1 MEMCH
6 SRLNRIRPDGGAGN
20 AGLTIASK
28 AQFVRPFSFA
38 AALAVIASFA
48 GELSAQLGYSIRGN
62 EIVVDRSSHWEQWAV
77 AGGTAEITG
86 DGSVG
91 PRFMRKEI
99 NAALNAT
106 EFENEAQ
113 GAAFDDGPG
122 GVSAGS
128 NGSEARF
135 LIDGDPATTW
145 GPDTDRPLSEWWA
158 EVNLGRIVVASRVVV
173 RFAEEGEGDPFLQ
186 FKVLAWRH
194 APPRGAPELWLNG
207 APDIPKYWELGRTDK
222 PNKSRKV
229 FEFVPDPEANNTF
242 RPPESLIRASSNF
255 AGDAIDRIQVIATDS
270 DFDRASEVLP
280 EGGMTAEERYLAL
293 PDHERGAVDH
303 YRREPSGRETLI
315 SPGEYE
321 NIRAERRGSIRY
333 FRRERPRVAEIE
345 VWTSGDNLAL
355 GMAERGGSVNIEFPS
370 PGLGWKDITA
380 VAVDGRHSTA
390 HTVTLFR
397 HFGPADFVVDLG
409 ALYWIDTMQFLMDG
423 KDAIDEMAVDVSDG
437 SRAPDGSIKW
447 NRAAGEV
454 TGLGV
459 GGVGSHFGYS
469 CDHCAG
475 EGAQNFRQYAIEP
488 TRARYLRGTIG
499 TLKSNPGGG
508 GVLGTFTAFAEMLL
522 YGEGFV
528 PELVMDSDLIELG
541 GSKNLST
548 ISWEADLPGGTRI
561 EIQTRSGNELIENF
575 LYFDSNGNPVEPVDD
590 PAAAKS
596 KYDRLPKS
604 KKGEVKSFFT
614 PGGDWSAWSPP
625 YQFKGADIT
634 SPSPREFMQIRA
646 TLFSASADA
655 GASLHSIA
663 VDFSDPVADRMVG
676 EVFPSQ
682 VVDLGKPLDLS
693 FFIRPSFSSSRQ
705 RFDELR
711 IEATGGATMELVEA
725 LVGSD
730 EDFAG
735 DAAKIYPAAELEV
748 IDSADSTLW
757 FRLPE
762 PVERGTDLVEV
773 RFRPTIFSTST
784 SFKVAGQNSE
794 EPGFWQRVDAG
805 DATELVHSQTTAVLA
820 LSGNE
825 VISNLSTGSGVI
837 TPNGD
842 GINDIMTFHFTVSRI
857 NSERE
862 VTLTIFDLGGSV
874 VRQKM
879 EKRADPRGSY
889 AVSWPGDDDSQSLV
903 PPGIYIARID
913 IDVDSA
919 SATSTSAHRL
929 IHVAY

>member
-1 MEMCH
+1 MINSKVQVFH
-6 SRLNRIRPDGGAGN
+6 PVS
-20 AGLTIASK
+20 IA
-28 AQFVRPFSFA
+28 AV
-38 AALAVIASFA
+38 LAVLASFQ
-48 GELSAQLGYSIRGN
+48 GQPSAQLGYSIQGN

-77 AGGTAEITG
+77 AGGTAEITA

-91 PRFMRKEI
+91 PRFLRKGI
-99 NAALNAT
+99 NAALDAA
-106 EFENEAQ
+106 EFDNEAQ

-122 GVSAGS
+122 GVRAGS
-128 NGSEARF
+128 NESEAQF

-145 GPDTDRPLSEWWA
+145 GPDTDSPLTEWWA
-158 EVNLGRIVVASRVVV
+158 EVNLGRIVVASRIVV
-173 RFAEEGEGDPFLQ
+173 RFAEEGQGDPFLQ

-222 PNKSRKV
+222 PNKSQRV

-242 RPPESLIRASSNF
+242 RPPESLIPASSNF
-255 AGDAIDRIQVIATDS
+255 AGDAIDRIQIIATDS
-270 DFDRASEVLP
+270 DLGRAAELLSDGE
-280 EGGMTAEERYLAL
+280 MTAEERYLAL
-293 PDHERGAVDH
+293 PAGQRGAVDH

-315 SPGEYE
+315 SSGEYE
-321 NIRAERRGSIRY
+321 SIKTERRGSIKYHRN
-333 FRRERPRVAEIE
+333 ERPRVAEIE

-355 GMAERGGSVNIEFPS
+355 GMAERGGNVNIEFPS

-397 HFGPADFVVDLG
+397 HFGPSDFVVDLG
-409 ALYWIDTMQFLMDG
+409 ALYWVDTMHFLMDG
-423 KDAIDEMAVDVSDG
+423 KDAIDEMAIDVSDG
-437 SRAPDGSIKW
+437 TRAPDGSIKW
-447 NRAAGEV
+447 TRAAGEV

-459 GGVGSHFGYS
+459 GGTGSHFGYS

-475 EGAQNFRQYAIEP
+475 EGAQKFRQYDIEP
-488 TRARYLRGTIG
+488 TRVRYLRGTIG

-548 ISWEADLPGGTRI
+548 ITWEADLPQGTRI
-561 EIQTRSGNELIENF
+561 AIQTRSGNELIENF

-590 PAAAKS
+590 PETAKS

-614 PGGDWSAWSPP
+614 PGGDWSSWSPP
-625 YQFKGADIT
+625 YQFQGADIS

-646 TLFSASADA
+646 TLLSDRADV
-655 GASLHSIA
+655 GASLHSIS

-693 FFIRPSFSSSRQ
+693 FFIRPTFSSSGQ

-735 DAAKIYPAAELEV
+735 DTATVFQAADLEV

-784 SFKVAGQNSE
+784 SFRVAGQNSE

-805 DATELVHSQTTAVLA
+805 DATELVNSQTTAVLA
-820 LSGNE
+820 LSGNQ
-825 VISNLSTGSGVI
+825 VISNFSTGSGVI

-842 GINDIMTFHFTVSRI
+842 GINDVMTFQFTVTRI

-862 VTLTIFDLGGSV
+862 VALTIFDLGGTA
-874 VRQKM
+874 VRQTM
-879 EKRADPRGSY
+879 EKRTDPRGSY
-889 AVSWPGDDDSQSLV
+889 TISWLGDDNSQSLV
-903 PPGIYIARID
+903 PPGIYIARIG
-913 IDVDSA
+913 IPVDSG
-919 SATSTSAHRL
+919 SATSTSVHRL
-929 IHVAY
+929 IRVVY

>member
-1 MEMCH
+1 MI
-6 SRLNRIRPDGGAGN
+6 N
-20 AGLTIASK
+20 SK
-28 AQFVRPFSFA
+28 VQIFHPISFA
-38 AALAVIASFA
+38 AALAVIAS
-48 GELSAQLGYSIRGN
+48 GSSPLSAQLGYSIQGN
-62 EIVVDRSSHWEQWAV
+62 EIFVNRNSHWQQWAV

-91 PRFMRKEI
+91 PRLMRKGI
-99 NAALNAT
+99 NAAFDAT

-122 GVSAGS
+122 GVIAGS
-128 NGSEARF
+128 NDSEARF
-135 LIDGDPATTW
+135 LIDGNPATTW
-145 GPDTDRPLSEWWA
+145 GPDTDSPLSEWWA
-158 EVNLGRIVVASRVVV
+158 EVNLGRIVVANRIVV

-207 APDIPKYWELGRTDK
+207 APNIPKYWELGRTDK
-222 PNKSRKV
+222 PNKSQRV
-229 FEFVPDPEANNTF
+229 FEFFPDPEANNTF
-242 RPPESLIRASSNF
+242 RPPESLIPASDSF
-255 AGDAIDRIQVIATDS
+255 GGDAIDRIQIIATDT
-270 DFDRASEVLP
+270 DLDRSSEVLSDG
-280 EGGMTAEERYLAL
+280 EMTAEEKYGAL
-293 PDHERGAVDH
+293 PADERGAVDH

-315 SPGEYE
+315 SRSEYE
-321 NIRAERRGSIRY
+321 NIREERRGSIRY
-333 FRRERPRVAEIE
+333 YRRERPRVAEIE

-397 HFGPADFVVDLG
+397 HFGPSDFVVDLG
-409 ALYWIDTMQFLMDG
+409 ALYWVDTMQFLMDG

-437 SRAPDGSIKW
+437 TRAPDGSIKW
-447 NRAAGEV
+447 TRAAGEV

-459 GGVGSHFGYS
+459 GGTGSHFGYS

-475 EGAQNFRQYAIEP
+475 EGAQKFRQYDIGP
-488 TRARYLRGTIG
+488 TRVRYLRGTIG

-528 PELVMDSDLIELG
+528 PELVMVSDLIELG

-548 ISWEADLPGGTRI
+548 ISWEADLPEGTRTI
-561 EIQTRSGNELIENF
+561 IQTRSGNELNENF
-575 LYFDSNGNPVEPVDD
+575 LYFDSKGNPVEPVDD
-590 PAAAKS
+590 PEAAKS

-604 KKGEVKSFFT
+604 RKGEVKSFFT

-625 YQFKGADIT
+625 YRFQGADIT

-646 TLFSASADA
+646 TLLSERADV
-655 GASLHSIA
+655 GASLHSIT
-663 VDFSDPVADRMVG
+663 VNFSDPVADRLVG
-676 EVFPSQ
+676 EVYPSQ
-682 VVDLGKPLDLS
+682 VEGLGKPLDLS

-735 DAAKIYPAAELEV
+735 EGAKVFTAAELV
-748 IDSADSTLW
+748 MIGSADSTLW

-762 PVERGTDLVEV
+762 PVARGTDLVEV

-794 EPGFWQRVDAG
+794 EPGLWQRVDAG
-805 DATELVHSQTTAVLA
+805 DATELVNSQTTAVLA
-820 LSGNE
+820 LTGNE
-825 VISNLSTGSGVI
+825 VISNLSTGSGVL

-842 GINDIMTFHFTVSRI
+842 GINDMMTFHFTVARI
-857 NSERE
+857 NSARE
-862 VTLTIFDLGGSV
+862 VRLTIFDLGGTV
-874 VRQKM
+874 VRQTM

-889 AVSWPGDDDSQSLV
+889 AISWLGDDDSQALV
-903 PPGIYIARID
+903 PPGIYIARIE

>member
-1 MEMCH
+1 MINSNVQVFH
-6 SRLNRIRPDGGAGN
+6 PVS
-20 AGLTIASK
+20 
-28 AQFVRPFSFA
+28 VVV
-38 AALAVIASFA
+38 ALAVLASFP
-48 GELSAQLGYSIRGN
+48 GQPSAQLGYSIQGN
-62 EIVVDRSSHWEQWAV
+62 EIVVDRSSHWERWAV
-77 AGGTAEITG
+77 AGGTAEITE

-91 PRFMRKEI
+91 PRFMQKGI

-106 EFENEAQ
+106 EFDNEVQ

-128 NGSEARF
+128 NDSEVRF

-145 GPDTDRPLSEWWA
+145 GPDTDSPLSEWWA
-158 EVNLGRIVVASRVVV
+158 EVNLGRIVVASRIVV

-222 PNKSRKV
+222 PNKSQRV
-229 FEFVPDPEANNTF
+229 FEFIPDPEANNTF
-242 RPPESLIRASSNF
+242 RPPESLIPASNNF
-255 AGDAIDRIQVIATDS
+255 AGDAIDRIQIIATDS
-270 DFDRASEVLP
+270 DLGRAAELLSDGE
-280 EGGMTAEERYLAL
+280 MTAEERYLAL
-293 PDHERGAVDH
+293 PANQRGAVDFF
-303 YRREPSGRETLI
+303 RREPSGRETLI
-315 SPGEYE
+315 SSSEYE
-321 NIRAERRGSIRY
+321 NIIAERRGSIRY
-333 FRRERPRVAEIE
+333 YRRELPRVAEIE

-355 GMAERGGSVNIEFPS
+355 GMAERGGSVIIEFPS

-397 HFGPADFVVDLG
+397 HFGPSDFVVDLG
-409 ALYWIDTMQFLMDG
+409 ALYWVDTMQFLMDG

-437 SRAPDGSIKW
+437 TRAPDGSIKW
-447 NRAAGEV
+447 TRAAGEV

-475 EGAQNFRQYAIEP
+475 EGAQKFRQYDIEP
-488 TRARYLRGTIG
+488 TRVRYLRGTIG

-548 ISWEADLPGGTRI
+548 ISWEADVPEGTRI

-575 LYFDSNGNPVEPVDD
+575 YYFDSNGNPVEPVDD
-590 PAAAKS
+590 PETAKS

-625 YQFKGADIT
+625 YQFQGADIA

-646 TLFSASADA
+646 TLFSERADV
-655 GASLHSIA
+655 GASLRSIT
-663 VDFSDPVADRMVG
+663 VNFSDPVADRMVG

-682 VVDLGKPLDLS
+682 VVDLGTPLDLS
-693 FFIRPSFSSSRQ
+693 FFIRPTFSSSGQ

-730 EDFAG
+730 EDFAA
-735 DAAKIYPAAELEV
+735 DAATVFPAAELEV

-784 SFKVAGQNSE
+784 SFRVAGQNSE

-805 DATELVHSQTTAVLA
+805 DATELVNSQTTAVLA
-820 LSGNE
+820 LSGNQ
-825 VISNLSTGSGVI
+825 VISNLSEGSGVI

-842 GINDIMTFHFTVSRI
+842 GINDEMTFHFTVTRI

-862 VTLTIFDLGGSV
+862 VGLTIFDLGGTV
-874 VRQKM
+874 VRQTL
-879 EKRADPRGSY
+879 EKRTDPRGSY
-889 AVSWPGDDDSQSLV
+889 TISWSGDDNSQSLV
-903 PPGIYIARID
+903 PPGIYIARIE
-913 IDVDSA
+913 IDVDSP

>member
-1 MEMCH
+1 M
-6 SRLNRIRPDGGAGN
+6 
-20 AGLTIASK
+20 
-28 AQFVRPFSFA
+28 
-38 AALAVIASFA
+38 
-48 GELSAQLGYSIRGN
+48 
-62 EIVVDRSSHWEQWAV
+62 
-77 AGGTAEITG
+77 
-86 DGSVG
+86 
-91 PRFMRKEI
+91 
-99 NAALNAT
+99 
-106 EFENEAQ
+106 
-113 GAAFDDGPG
+113 
-122 GVSAGS
+122 
-128 NGSEARF
+128 
-135 LIDGDPATTW
+135 
-145 GPDTDRPLSEWWA
+145 
-158 EVNLGRIVVASRVVV
+158 
-173 RFAEEGEGDPFLQ
+173 
-186 FKVLAWRH
+186 
-194 APPRGAPELWLNG
+194 
-207 APDIPKYWELGRTDK
+207 
-222 PNKSRKV
+222 
-229 FEFVPDPEANNTF
+229 FEFIPDPEANNTF
-242 RPPESLIRASSNF
+242 RPPESLIPAGDSF
-255 AGDAIDRIQVIATDS
+255 AGDAIDRIQIIATDS
-270 DFDRASEVLP
+270 DLDRASEVLP

-293 PDHERGAVDH
+293 PDDERGAVDH

-315 SPGEYE
+315 SRGEYE
-321 NIRAERRGSIRY
+321 NIRAERRGSVRY

-397 HFGPADFVVDLG
+397 HFGPSDFVVDLG
-409 ALYWIDTMQFLMDG
+409 ALYWVDTMQFLMDG

-437 SRAPDGSIKW
+437 TRAPDGSIKW
-447 NRAAGEV
+447 TRAAGEV

-475 EGAQNFRQYAIEP
+475 EGALKFRQYDIEP
-488 TRARYLRGTIG
+488 TRVRYLRGTIG

-528 PELVMDSDLIELG
+528 PELVMDSDLIKLG

-548 ISWEADLPGGTRI
+548 ISWEADLPEGTRI

-575 LYFDSNGNPVEPVDD
+575 LYFDSKGNPVEPVDD
-590 PAAAKS
+590 PEAAKS

-604 KKGEVKSFFT
+604 KKGEIKSFFT

-625 YQFKGADIT
+625 YQFQGADIT

-646 TLFSASADA
+646 TLLSERARRGGFFALDHGGFLRSGRRSH
-655 GASLHSIA
+655 GRRSVSQPGRGSGKTSGPVLLHSA
-663 VDFSDPVADRMVG
+663 PR
-676 EVFPSQ
+676 
-682 VVDLGKPLDLS
+682 
-693 FFIRPSFSSSRQ
+693 FSSSTQ

-711 IEATGGATMELVEA
+711 IEATGGATMEMVEA

-735 DAAKIYPAAELEV
+735 DAAIVYPAAELEV
-748 IDSADSTLW
+748 IGSADSTLW

-805 DATELVHSQTTAVLA
+805 DATELVNSQTTAVLA

-842 GINDIMTFHFTVSRI
+842 GINDMMTFRFTVARI

-862 VTLTIFDLGGSV
+862 VRLDDFRPRRQRRPSDNGKEGGSARFLRDLLARRRRFAV
-874 VRQKM
+874 AGASGDLHRQNPD
-879 EKRADPRGSY
+879 RCRFRVGNLDIRASADPRGVLNGPSIWFPCRAGSGAASCDLRLPSPPPAMQRY
-889 AVSWPGDDDSQSLV
+889 CHDNNRIFDSQNRYSPV
-903 PPGIYIARID
+903 SRGEGF
-913 IDVDSA
+913 
-919 SATSTSAHRL
+919 RL
-929 IHVAY
+929 SHES

>member
-1 MEMCH
+1 MINSKVQVFH
-6 SRLNRIRPDGGAGN
+6 PVS
-20 AGLTIASK
+20 IA
-28 AQFVRPFSFA
+28 AV
-38 AALAVIASFA
+38 LAVLASFQ
-48 GELSAQLGYSIRGN
+48 GQPSAQLGYSIQGN

-77 AGGTAEITG
+77 AGGTAEITA

-91 PRFMRKEI
+91 PRFLRKGI
-99 NAALNAT
+99 NAALDAA
-106 EFENEAQ
+106 EFDNEAQ

-122 GVSAGS
+122 GVRAGS
-128 NGSEARF
+128 NDSEAQF

-145 GPDTDRPLSEWWA
+145 GPDTDSPFSEWWA
-158 EVNLGRIVVASRVVV
+158 EVNLGRIVVASRIVV

-222 PNKSRKV
+222 PNKSQRV

-242 RPPESLIRASSNF
+242 RPPESLIPAGSNF
-255 AGDAIDRIQVIATDS
+255 AGDAIDRIQIIATDS
-270 DFDRASEVLP
+270 DLGRAAELLSDGE
-280 EGGMTAEERYLAL
+280 MTAEERYLAL
-293 PDHERGAVDH
+293 PAGQRGAVDH

-315 SPGEYE
+315 SSSEYE
-321 NIRAERRGSIRY
+321 NIKTERRGSIRY
-333 FRRERPRVAEIE
+333 HRKERPRVAEIE

-355 GMAERGGSVNIEFPS
+355 GMAERGGNVNIEFPS

-397 HFGPADFVVDLG
+397 HFGPSDFVVDLG
-409 ALYWIDTMQFLMDG
+409 ALYWVDTMHFLMDG
-423 KDAIDEMAVDVSDG
+423 KDAIDEMAIDVSDG
-437 SRAPDGSIKW
+437 TRAPDGSIKW
-447 NRAAGEV
+447 TRAAGEV

-459 GGVGSHFGYS
+459 GGTGSHFGYS

-475 EGAQNFRQYAIEP
+475 EGAQKFRQYDIEP
-488 TRARYLRGTIG
+488 TRVRYLRGTIG

-548 ISWEADLPGGTRI
+548 ITWEADLPQGTRI
-561 EIQTRSGNELIENF
+561 AIQTRSGNELIENF
-575 LYFDSNGNPVEPVDD
+575 LYFDSNGNPVEPVED
-590 PAAAKS
+590 PETAKS

-604 KKGEVKSFFT
+604 KKGEVKSFYT
-614 PGGDWSAWSPP
+614 PGGDWSSWSPP
-625 YQFKGADIT
+625 YQFQGADIS

-646 TLFSASADA
+646 TLLSDRADV
-655 GASLHSIA
+655 GASLHSIS

-693 FFIRPSFSSSRQ
+693 FFIRPTFSSSGQ

-735 DAAKIYPAAELEV
+735 GAATVFQAADLEV

-784 SFKVAGQNSE
+784 SFRVAGQNSE

-805 DATELVHSQTTAVLA
+805 DATELVNSQTTAVLA
-820 LSGNE
+820 LSGNQ
-825 VISNLSTGSGVI
+825 VISNFSTGSGVI

-842 GINDIMTFHFTVSRI
+842 GINDVMTFQFTVTRI

-862 VTLTIFDLGGSV
+862 VALTISDLGGTA
-874 VRQKM
+874 VRQTM
-879 EKRADPRGSY
+879 EKRTDPRGSY
-889 AVSWPGDDDSQSLV
+889 TISWLGDDNSQALV
-903 PPGIYIARID
+903 PPGIYIARIE
-913 IDVDSA
+913 IDVDSP
-919 SATSTSAHRL
+919 SATSTSAHRM